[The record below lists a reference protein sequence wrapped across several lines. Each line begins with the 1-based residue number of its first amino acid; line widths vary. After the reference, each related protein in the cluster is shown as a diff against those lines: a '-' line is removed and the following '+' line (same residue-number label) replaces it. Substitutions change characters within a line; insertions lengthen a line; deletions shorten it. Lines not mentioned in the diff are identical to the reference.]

1 MVDVVNNCDRVD
13 DDSTN
18 KWLTMLQANDYAD
31 RNMWAIDKAWIGSYG
46 LPTPDD
52 VEAFQSMITP
62 TRLEDIHICER
73 HKNELAL
80 LDMYSGCG
88 GMSTGLCMGAKLSSV
103 NLVTRWAV
111 DDNKSACDSLK
122 LNHPETQVRNETADD
137 FLELLKG
144 WEKLCQWYVFN
155 NLDQTQ
161 KSRAENTRKV
171 KSSSNSPSDVEI
183 PAGEYEVLHLVDI
196 CYGDPSKM
204 GKRGLKFKGD
214 VDVLCGG
221 PPCQGISGYN
231 RHRNIEAP
239 LDDERNRQIIVFMD
253 IVKFL
258 RPKYVLM
265 ENVVDILRFDKASL
279 ARYALSRLVHMKYQA
294 RVGTI
299 AAGCYGLPQFRL
311 RAFLWGALPTEK
323 LPQFPLPTHD
333 VVVRYWPPL
342 EFERNTVAYD
352 EGKPRELEEPII
364 LRDAISDLPPV
375 TNHEIREQMTYQM
388 APETE
393 FQKYTRLTKDEMMGF
408 AKESDVDAEQPIL
421 HDHRPHQITED
432 DYLRGANFR
441 DLPGVVVG
449 LDNVARRDPTK
460 EQMMLPSGQPMAVLH
475 PEQDRVL
482 TIRESARL
490 QGFPDFYRFCGT
502 VKERYRQIGNAVA
515 VPVGRALGYS
525 LGMAIRRVGG
535 NEPLMTLPKKFA
547 FQRCPCDENFVMRT

>member
-1 MVDVVNNCDRVD
+1 
-13 DDSTN
+13 
-18 KWLTMLQANDYAD
+18 
-31 RNMWAIDKAWIGSYG
+31 
-46 LPTPDD
+46 
-52 VEAFQSMITP
+52 MITP

-122 LNHPETQVRNETADD
+122 LNHPETQ
-137 FLELLKG
+137 
-144 WEKLCQWYVFN
+144 
-155 NLDQTQ
+155 
-161 KSRAENTRKV
+161 
-171 KSSSNSPSDVEI
+171 I

-393 FQKYTRLTKDEMMGF
+393 FQKYTRLTKDASLESISPQKRVGVRLPTCYLTQTDPAVPGLEMMGF

-460 EQMMLPSGQPMAVLH
+460 EQMMLPSGQPMVPDFVFKMENGKSRRPYARLWWDETVATVVTFPYLHCQAVLH